1 MKTTTF
7 SRRDLFKAGGALVV
21 SFSFAKR
28 AVAQTPSAADATLG
42 KPLDLKEVDSFLAIH
57 ADGSATVY
65 TGKVD
70 LGTGLRVAIRQMAA
84 EELGLPVERVALVE
98 GDTALTPDQGSTG
111 GSTGLTRGGVEVRQA
126 AATARQAIIA
136 LGAAQLQRPAAEL
149 TIADGQVR
157 PASGGNGVGIG
168 SLIGGRKLSLQ
179 VDAKAP
185 LRPPA
190 QYTVVGKPVLRPDVP
205 AKCTARHT
213 YLQDHTV
220 PGMLHGRVVRPP
232 TIGAKLVSVDES
244 SVGKIPDV
252 RVVRLQDF
260 LGVVAKDEWA
270 AIRAAREL
278 KANWSQSQTLP
289 GSDNL
294 DRFVRQ
300 AALDPDQQIVNRGDS
315 AAALSSAAKKFS
327 ATYYWPAQSH
337 ASLGPSCAIADV
349 RDGGAT
355 IWSSTQG
362 PHGLRQNLAKVFSL
376 PLEKVRVVYLD
387 GAGSYGGNGNDD
399 VAADAMLLSKAAGAP
414 VRVQWM
420 RQDEHAWDP
429 KGPQQLLDVRAGLD
443 AQGNIAAWETEMWVP
458 AGRPGSRP
466 LLGPE
471 AAGMT
476 QDHGQGAGLLTQN
489 GDPPYA
495 AANVRVVAH
504 LTKETPL
511 RPSNLRAPGKIGNV
525 FAVEGFTD
533 ELAAAAG
540 VDPVAFRLSRLT
552 DPRAIEVIKRAT
564 EMFGWQPR
572 PSPNPQAAQGNL
584 LIGRGMAYAR
594 YKQAENY
601 VATVME
607 VAVEPAT
614 GVIRVRRVTCAHD
627 CGLII
632 NPDALRNQVEG
643 LIVQTLSRALHE
655 EVKFDRARVTSVDW
669 MSYPILRFP
678 ELPSIEVALINHPE
692 LPLLGAGE
700 AASAPV
706 GAALGNAIF
715 DATGIRLR
723 SVPFRPEKMK
733 AALTSA

>member
-136 LGAAQLQRPAAEL
+136 LGAAQLQRPATEL

-157 PASGGNGVGIG
+157 PVSGGNGVAIG
-168 SLIGGRKLSLQ
+168 SLVGGRKLSLQ

-244 SVGKIPDV
+244 SLGKIPDV
-252 RVVRLQDF
+252 RVIRMQDF

-300 AALDPDQQIVNRGDS
+300 AALDTDQQIVNRGDS
-315 AAALSSAAKKFS
+315 AAALTSAAKKFS

-540 VDPVAFRLSRLT
+540 ADPVAFRLSRLT

>member
-136 LGAAQLQRPAAEL
+136 LGAAQLQRPATEL

-157 PASGGNGVGIG
+157 PASGGNGVAIG
-168 SLIGGRKLSLQ
+168 SLVGGRKLSLQ
-179 VDAKAP
+179 VDSKAP

-213 YLQDHTV
+213 YLQDHAV

-244 SVGKIPDV
+244 SISKIPDA
-252 RVVRLQDF
+252 RVVRIQDF

-294 DRFVRQ
+294 DRYVRQ

-540 VDPVAFRLSRLT
+540 ADPVAFRLSRLT

-584 LIGRGMAYAR
+584 LVGRGMAYAR

-614 GVIRVRRVTCAHD
+614 GVIHVRRVTCAHD